1 MKNRITKNRIMWKQ
15 IQDANQD
22 RKLIFIHTPKCGGAY
37 VSKILNDLNI
47 SKKGHHQ
54 AIKNEGINFTVIR
67 DPIDRFQSLLN
78 YRLGESA
85 PRNDWPKHLD
95 YVYND
100 TNVTLNNLITKM
112 TDAEILGFR
121 PYSSLI
127 FWTTNIDIII
137 TIDQLHE
144 LLSFFGYQ
152 YDENKYA
159 PINMSLKVRGSINN
173 KNRNRIANLYKDDI
187 ILFNKVKHSSL

>member
-1 MKNRITKNRIMWKQ
+1 MWKQ
-15 IQDANQD
+15 IRDENPD
-22 RKLIFIHTPKCGGAY
+22 RKLLFIHTPKCGGAY
-37 VSKILNDLNI
+37 VSKILNALNI
-47 SKKGHHQ
+47 PKKGHHQ

-78 YRLGESA
+78 YRLGEPA
-85 PRNDWPKHLD
+85 PRHDWPKHLD

-100 TNVTLNNLITKM
+100 KSVTLNKLITKM

-121 PYSSLI
+121 PYSTLF

-137 TIDQLHE
+137 TIDQLHK

-152 YDENKYA
+152 YDEKSYP
-159 PINMSLKVRGSINN
+159 PINMSLKERGSFNN
-173 KNRNRIANLYKDDI
+173 KNRKRLANLFKDDI
-187 ILFNKVKHSSL
+187 VLFNNVKKSAV